1 VRRESQIALDYKAPS
16 EPAITNNHARWLIS
30 GLALPLLGGL
40 LAYGL
45 VESPSSPRPS
55 AHVVPKIAEPVLPP
69 PPSTSISTDEI
80 VPDPVLGKTIEFVVR
95 RNDTMD
101 RIFRHLDLDLGDL
114 ANIRD
119 LPGVR
124 ESLDRLRPGD
134 LITFVHENGIV
145 RALKQRIS
153 ETQILSVTRADAGFS
168 AEVIETPLEARVA
181 QAHGTINS
189 SLFVAARAAGLSPDV
204 ILRLANEVFGWEID
218 FALDIQPGDEFTV
231 LYEQKFR
238 DGEYIADG
246 KILAADFVSAGK
258 LHRAVRFESADGKIA
273 DYFAPDGRSMR
284 RQFLRAPLDFTRV
297 SSDFNPSRRHPI
309 LNTIRAHRGVD
320 YAAPTGTVIKAAGE
334 GRVSFAGTQGGYGRV
349 IILEHG
355 GNVSTLYGHM
365 SRFAVGMRQGRRV
378 RQGDT
383 IGYVGRT
390 GAATGPHL
398 HYEYRLRGVHM
409 NPRTVPLP
417 EALPISTEYR
427 SQFDTAAAQLL
438 TKLDRA
444 RSGSLVAD
452 QPAST
457 SRANVRNES

>member
-1 VRRESQIALDYKAPS
+1 MRRESQIALDYKPTTERAGTPS
-16 EPAITNNHARWLIS
+16 HARWLVS
-30 GLALPLLGGL
+30 GLALPLFGGL
-40 LAYGL
+40 LAYKL
-45 VESPSSPRPS
+45 VEGPS
-55 AHVVPKIAEPVLPP
+55 APATPTPSIQAIAEPSSAPAPITAVEPMA
-69 PPSTSISTDEI
+69 E
-80 VPDPVLGKTIEFVVR
+80 PDPVLGHTIEFVVR
-95 RNDTMD
+95 QNDTMD
-101 RIFRHLDLDLGDL
+101 RIFRQLDLNLSDL

-153 ETQILSVTRADAGFS
+153 DTEILSVTRADAGFS
-168 AEVIETPLEARVA
+168 AEVIETPLEIRTA
-181 QAHGTINS
+181 QAHGTIDS
-189 SLFVAARAAGLSPDV
+189 SLFVAARGAGLSPDV

-218 FALDIQPGDEFTV
+218 FALEIQPGDQFTV
-231 LYEQKFR
+231 IYEQKFR
-238 DGEYIADG
+238 DGDYVADG

-258 LHRAVRFESADGKIA
+258 LHRAVRFESEDGKLA

-297 SSDFNPSRRHPI
+297 SSDFNPNRRHPI

-334 GRVSFAGTQGGYGRV
+334 GRVTFSGVQGGYGRV
-349 IILEHG
+349 VILEHG
-355 GNVSTLYGHM
+355 GGVSTLYGHM
-365 SRFAVGMRQGRRV
+365 SRFAPSMRQGRRV

-383 IGYVGRT
+383 IGYVGSS

-398 HYEYRLRGVHM
+398 HYEYRVRGVHK

-417 EALPISTEYR
+417 EALPIPAEYR
-427 SQFDTAAAQLL
+427 AQFDMAAGQLL
-438 TKLDRA
+438 TQLDRA
-444 RSGSLVAD
+444 RSGDMLARE
-452 QPAST
+452 PARTRRTT
-457 SRANVRNES
+457 S